1 MTLLAW
7 FVLIIVSLIIL
18 SLLFWRY
25 WFCRRP
31 KRKTPKGDVVVSPA
45 NGTVAVV
52 QKFDTSTVKVKK
64 WNKGSVEFLARDVAK
79 KGWFVLIVMTPM
91 HVHFQRAPMK
101 GEVMKTHHE
110 HGKFFNAVKDAE
122 KLLTLQNERNEI
134 LMKTKHGKIKIVQIA
149 GVLARRIICHVHKNE
164 KVEKGSV
171 IGFINLGS
179 QVALLLSSKAKVLA
193 KPGDVVVDGETV
205 IAKW

>member
-7 FVLIIVSLIIL
+7 FVLILFSLIIL
-18 SLLFWRY
+18 FLLFWRY

-31 KRKTPKGDVVVSPA
+31 KRKTPRGDTVVSPA

-52 QKFDTSTVKVKK
+52 RQFDTSTVKAKK
-64 WNKGSVEFLARDVAK
+64 WNKGSVEFLAQDVAK
-79 KGWFVLIVMTPM
+79 KGWFILIVMTALN
-91 HVHFQRAPMK
+91 VHFQRAPMK
-101 GEVMKTHHE
+101 GEVIKLHHE
-110 HGKFFNAVKDAE
+110 PGKFFNAVKDAE

-134 LMKTKHGKIKIVQIA
+134 LLKTTKGKIKIVQIA
-149 GVLARRIICHVHKNE
+149 GVLARRIFCHVSKNE

-171 IGFINLGS
+171 IGFINFGS
-179 QVALLLSSKAKVLA
+179 QVALLLPAKAKVQA